1 MSSNILVYMFVF
13 VLVITFSNA
22 DYLNTK
28 TTNQCIYNVSPYQN
42 HKGLCYTKRSNNQN
56 FCSTTLSYS
65 KLIDGYE
72 YKNSG
77 CYLKNDLEL
86 TGLTQNQWDYL
97 LAVLANIIGF
107 TMFFLINYLAVNVAR
122 IRR

>member
-1 MSSNILVYMFVF
+1 MFVF